1 MKLKNNIYKTFA
13 ICAATLSLAS
23 CSDIAEDDRLIYV
36 EPIQVSKHVL
46 IEDFTGQRCVNCPA
60 ATDTIEA
67 LQEQY
72 GTDNVIAVGIHSGP
86 FSKTVSGQTFPLWTE
101 TGDYYYD
108 SSNIESQPTGVID
121 RQTVSSTPQSWGAI
135 VRNALQ
141 GTAPIKLDA
150 TTSYDEATRT
160 ATINIQTKGVEQDI
174 TGKLQVWLTEDSIT
188 SIQYMGDG
196 SINPNYVHNHVFRT
210 AVNGRDGEDISIHWD
225 EEKTVTC
232 SAVLDEAWKAEDM
245 SAVIFV
251 YNTSGVLQTVK
262 AKIIPTNEGTENN
275 NTDKK

>member
-1 MKLKNNIYKTFA
+1 MKLQNNIYKTFA

-46 IEDFTGQRCVNCPA
+46 IEDFTGQGCVHCPD
-60 ATDTIEA
+60 ATVAIEA

-72 GTDNVIAVGIHSGP
+72 GADNVIAVGIHSGP
-86 FSKTVSGQTFPLWTE
+86 FSKNKNGQPYPLWTE

-108 SSNIESQPTGVID
+108 SWNIESQPTGVID
-121 RQTVSSTPQSWGAI
+121 RQTVSSTYQSWGTI
-135 VRNALQ
+135 VRDALQ

-160 ATINIQTKGVEQDI
+160 ATINVQAKGVEQDI
-174 TGKLQVWLTEDSIT
+174 TGKLQVWLTEDSIIN
-188 SIQYMGDG
+188 IQTMGDG
-196 SINPNYVHNHVFRT
+196 HINPNYVHNHVFRT

-225 EEKTVTC
+225 EEKTVTY
-232 SAVLDEAWKAEDM
+232 SAVLDEAWKAENM
-245 SAVIFV
+245 SVVAFV
-251 YNTSGVLQTVK
+251 YNNNGVQQVIK
-262 AKIIPTNEGTENN
+262 VPVIPTGDGTSNKE
-275 NTDKK
+275 

>member
-46 IEDFTGQRCVNCPA
+46 IEDFTGQGCVHCPD
-60 ATDTIEA
+60 ATVAIEA

-72 GTDNVIAVGIHSGP
+72 GADNVIAVGIHSGP
-86 FSKTVSGQTFPLWTE
+86 FSKNKNGQPYPLWTE

-108 SSNIESQPTGVID
+108 SWNIESQPTGVID
-121 RQTVSSTPQSWGAI
+121 RQTVSSTYQSWGTI
-135 VRNALQ
+135 VRDALQ

-160 ATINIQTKGVEQDI
+160 ATINVQAKGVEQDI
-174 TGKLQVWLTEDSIT
+174 TGKLQVWLTEDSIIN
-188 SIQYMGDG
+188 IQTMGDG
-196 SINPNYVHNHVFRT
+196 HINPNYVHNHVFRT

-225 EEKTVTC
+225 EEKTVTY
-232 SAVLDEAWKAEDM
+232 SAVLDEAWKAENM
-245 SAVIFV
+245 SVVAFV
-251 YNTSGVLQTVK
+251 YNNNGVQQVIK
-262 AKIIPTNEGTENN
+262 VPVIPTGDGTSNKE
-275 NTDKK
+275 

>member
-1 MKLKNNIYKTFA
+1 MKLQNNIYKTFA

-46 IEDFTGQRCVNCPA
+46 IEDFTGQGCVHCPD
-60 ATDTIEA
+60 ATVAIEA

-72 GTDNVIAVGIHSGP
+72 GADNVIAVSIHSGP
-86 FSKTVSGQTFPLWTE
+86 FSKTVSGQHYPLWTE

-108 SSNIESQPTGVID
+108 SWNIESQPTGVID

-135 VRNALQ
+135 VRDALQ

-160 ATINIQTKGVEQDI
+160 ATINVQAKGVEQDI
-174 TGKLQVWLTEDSIT
+174 TGKLQVWLTEDSIIN
-188 SIQYMGDG
+188 IQTMGDG
-196 SINPNYVHNHVFRT
+196 HINPNYVHNHVFRT

-225 EEKTVTC
+225 EEKTVTY
-232 SAVLDEAWKAEDM
+232 SAVLDEAWKAENM
-245 SAVIFV
+245 SVVAFV
-251 YNTSGVLQTVK
+251 YNNNGVQQVIK
-262 AKIIPTNEGTENN
+262 VPVIPTGDGTSNKE
-275 NTDKK
+275 